1 MARLTLHLLGS
12 FQASLDEQPITG
24 FRSDKTRA
32 LLAYLVTEANRS
44 HRRESLAALLW
55 GGSSEK
61 AARLSLRVSLSNLH
75 KILSPIAHYEN
86 DPEGSADD
94 APCLTIA
101 RESVRMNLPCGDCWI
116 DVVEFDTL
124 LAKSDAHR
132 HEEITRCPACIQRL
146 MRAVELYQGDFLAG
160 LVLPD
165 SPDFDEWRLL
175 HQEMRHHRALAAFET
190 LASHF
195 AGLGQYEHA
204 ERLARQ
210 QIALEPWREEAHRQ
224 LMLVLALS
232 GDRSG
237 AIAQYATCRQ
247 ILLDELGVEPAE
259 ETVALYE
266 QICQG
271 ETGYTWAQESKPSPL
286 REFLPTQHHN
296 LPLQVTPF
304 IGREAELAQ
313 LVQRIVDPAYRLVSL
328 VGVGGVGKT
337 RLALTAAEQALSHF
351 PHGVWFVPL
360 VAVADYGLNTRTT
373 PAQMAPDEQQEAS
386 LAHGVLT
393 TAIADALG
401 LTFSGKDEPQRQLLD
416 YLYDRE
422 MLIVLDGFE
431 RLMGASRLL
440 LNILPNAP
448 LVTILITS
456 RQRLNLRAEYAIMVG
471 GMPIPETDRDPLAKT
486 YGSIQLF
493 AERADRTPAGFDLD
507 DAHLPD
513 VIQVCR
519 LVEGLPLGIELAAGL
534 VGQMMVPDIA
544 QNIRHGLD
552 VLATS
557 MEDVPERH
565 RSMRAVFEGSWRLL
579 SHSEQIAL
587 AQLSVFR
594 GRFDREAV
602 LALPNISAQ
611 NLTALVDQSL
621 LRQFEPGRYE
631 MHEFL
636 RQFAAEKLDMFGE
649 AGTVDLHEL
658 RDRHASFYLGIVE
671 REEIALRGRQPQQAA
686 VTMRKEME
694 NIRQAWRWSVE
705 QVKIEALQQGLIGL
719 SRYFRL
725 TGLFQEAEQAFGTA
739 ADRLRECVQTARRPG
754 RAMQVLLGRLYAEQ
768 ARFLSHQGLYDRAI
782 MAARMAIDLAQTTYE
797 VSLEALSYHQWGRAL
812 LDRGEYRMAR
822 PQLERALT
830 LAWAIEL
837 RQVQTDSLRDL
848 GLLSIAMGD
857 YLRAKAYWEQALR
870 VHQESSDRQ
879 GEGAT
884 LTNLGIVSTILGDY
898 ARARNHLENALRI
911 LREIGDRH
919 DECVTL
925 YQLGQLYHQQE
936 ENDTAQQYCQQALHI
951 VQDFDDPRLRGQV
964 LTGLGH
970 ILVELQDLAGA
981 ATAYQ
986 QALDLQSTLGQPQ
999 LAAEPLAGLAHISL
1013 AREDLYLAQ
1022 SQAVEVLSLLEHG
1035 ALDHARDP
1043 CRIFWICYRVL
1054 RASQDPRAQKILIAA
1069 YNLLQERATKI
1080 EDEALRH
1087 SYLENVA
1094 CHQTLANEFGQAA

>member
-12 FQASLDEQPITG
+12 FQASLDEQPITR

-44 HRRESLAALLW
+44 HRRESLATLLW
-55 GGSSEK
+55 SGSSEK

-75 KILSPIAHYEN
+75 KILGPMARYQK
-86 DPEGSADD
+86 DPDESADD
-94 APCLTIA
+94 ASCLRIA
-101 RESVRMNLPCGDCWI
+101 RESVRMNVPCRDCWI
-116 DVVEFDTL
+116 DAVEFDTL
-124 LAKSDAHR
+124 LANSDAHR

-195 AGLGQYEHA
+195 ADLGQYEQA
-204 ERLARQ
+204 ENLARR

-237 AIAQYATCRQ
+237 AMAQYATCRQ
-247 ILLDELGVEPAE
+247 ILLDELAVEPAE

-266 QICQG
+266 QIRQG
-271 ETGYTWAQESKPSPL
+271 ETGHTWAQESKPSPL
-286 REFLPTQHHN
+286 REYIPTQHHN

-304 IGREAELAQ
+304 IGRDAELTQ
-313 LVQRIVDPAYRLVSL
+313 LVQRIVDPAYRLVNL

-337 RLALTAAEQALSHF
+337 RLALAAAEQAMSRF

-360 VAVADYGLNTRTT
+360 LAVADYGSHTETT
-373 PAQMAPDEQQEAS
+373 PAQMAPYDQQEAA
-386 LAHGVLT
+386 LARGVLT

-401 LTFSGKDEPQRQLLD
+401 LTFSGQDEPQRQLLD
-416 YLYDRE
+416 YLHDRE

-431 RLMGASRLL
+431 RLMGASGLL

-456 RQRLNLRAEYAIMVG
+456 RQRLNFRAEYATMVG
-471 GMPIPETDRDPLAKT
+471 GMPVPETERDPLAKT

-507 DAHLPD
+507 EAHLPD
-513 VIQVCR
+513 VIQICR

-534 VGQMMVPDIA
+534 AGQMMVPDIA
-544 QNIRHGLD
+544 QSIRHGLD
-552 VLATS
+552 ILATS
-557 MEDVPERH
+557 MEDVPVRH

-579 SHSEQIAL
+579 SQGEQIAL

-594 GRFDREAV
+594 GRFDREAA
-602 LALPNISAQ
+602 LALPNISAL
-611 NLTALVDQSL
+611 NLTALVDKSL

-636 RQFAAEKLDMFGE
+636 RQFAAEKLDVLGE
-649 AGTVDLHEL
+649 AGMVDLHEL
-658 RDRHASFYLGIVE
+658 RGRHASFYLGMVE
-671 REEIALRGRQPQQAA
+671 QEEIALRGRQPQQAA
-686 VTMRKEME
+686 VAMRKEIE

-705 QVKIEALQQGLIGL
+705 QVEIEALQQGLTGL

-725 TGLFQEAEQAFGTA
+725 TGLFQEGEQAFGTA
-739 ADRLRECVQTARRPG
+739 ADGLRECVQTTRRPS

-768 ARFLSHQGLYDRAI
+768 ARFLSYQGLYDRAI
-782 MAARMAIDLAQTTYE
+782 VAARMAIDQAQTTYE

-812 LDRGEYRMAR
+812 LDRGEHRMAR

-848 GLLSIAMGD
+848 GLLSMALGD

-870 VHQESSDRQ
+870 IHHESGDRQ
-879 GEGAT
+879 GEST
-884 LTNLGIVSTILGDY
+884 SLTNLGVVFTVLGDH

-919 DECVTL
+919 GECVTL
-925 YQLGQLYHQQE
+925 CQLGQLHHQQDA
-936 ENDTAQQYCQQALHI
+936 NDSAQQYCQQALHI

-970 ILVELQDLAGA
+970 ILVDLRDLSGA
-981 ATAYQ
+981 AAAYQ

-999 LAAEPLAGLAHISL
+999 LATEPLAGLAHISL

-1022 SQAVEVLSLLEHG
+1022 SQTVEVLSLLEHG

-1054 RASQDPRAQKILIAA
+1054 RASQDPRAQKILTTA
-1069 YNLLQERATKI
+1069 YNLLQERATRI
-1080 EDEALRH
+1080 EDEELRH

-1094 CHQTLANEFGQAA
+1094 CHQTITSAFEQAP

>member
-55 GGSSEK
+55 GGSSEQ

-75 KILSPIAHYEN
+75 KILGPVARYQRGSG
-86 DPEGSADD
+86 GSADD
-94 APCLTIA
+94 APCLSIA
-101 RESVRMNLPCGDCWI
+101 RESVRMNIPCGDCWI

-124 LAKSDAHR
+124 LTNSDAHR
-132 HEEITRCPACIQRL
+132 HEEITRCPACIRRL

-175 HQEMRHHRALAAFET
+175 HQEMRHHRALAALET

-204 ERLARQ
+204 EHLARR
-210 QIALEPWREEAHRQ
+210 QIALEPWREDAHRQ
-224 LMLVLALS
+224 LMLVLALR
-232 GDRSG
+232 GERSG
-237 AIAQYATCRQ
+237 AMAQYATCRQ
-247 ILLDELGVEPAE
+247 ILFDELGVEPAE

-266 QICQG
+266 QIRQG
-271 ETGYTWAQESKPSPL
+271 ETGHTWAQESKPTPL
-286 REFLPTQHHN
+286 REYVPTQHHN

-304 IGREAELAQ
+304 IGREVELTQ

-337 RLALTAAEQALSHF
+337 RLALAAGEQAVSHF

-360 VAVADYGLNTRTT
+360 LAVADYGSHAGPP
-373 PAQMAPDEQQEAS
+373 PAQIGPDGEQGAS
-386 LAHGVLT
+386 LAHGMLT

-401 LTFSGKDEPQRQLLD
+401 LTFSGQDEPQRQLLD
-416 YLYDRE
+416 YLHDRE

-431 RLMGASRLL
+431 RLMGASSLL

-456 RQRLNLRAEYAIMVG
+456 RQRLNFRAEYAIMVG
-471 GMPIPETDRDPLAKT
+471 GMPVPQTDRDPSAKT
-486 YGSIQLF
+486 YGSVQLF
-493 AERADRTPAGFDLD
+493 AERADRTPVGFGLG

-513 VIQVCR
+513 VIQICR

-534 VGQMMVPDIA
+534 VGQMKVPDIVHS
-544 QNIRHGLD
+544 IRHGLD
-552 VLATS
+552 ILATS
-557 MEDVPERH
+557 MEDVPLRH

-579 SHSEQIAL
+579 SPGEQSAL
-587 AQLSVFR
+587 AELSVFR
-594 GRFDREAV
+594 GRFDREAA
-602 LALPNISAQ
+602 LALPNISAL
-611 NLTALVDQSL
+611 NLTALVDKSL

-636 RQFAAEKLDMFGE
+636 RQFAAEKLDMLGE
-649 AGTVDLHEL
+649 AGIVDLHEL
-658 RDRHASFYLGIVE
+658 RDRHASFYLGMVE
-671 REEIALRGRQPQQAA
+671 QEEIALRGRQPQQAA
-686 VTMRKEME
+686 VAMRKEME

-705 QVKIEALQQGLIGL
+705 QVQIETLQQGLIGL

-725 TGLFQEAEQAFGTA
+725 TGLFQAGEQAFGTA
-739 ADRLRECVQTARRPG
+739 ADRLREYVQTNHRPS
-754 RAMQVLLGRLYAEQ
+754 RATQVLLGRLYAEQ

-782 MAARMAIDLAQTTYE
+782 VAARMAIDLAQTTYE

-848 GLLSIAMGD
+848 GLLSMAMGD
-857 YLRAKAYWEQALR
+857 YLRAMAYWEQGLR
-870 VHQESSDRQ
+870 VHHESGDRQ
-879 GEGAT
+879 GEGTT
-884 LTNLGIVSTILGDY
+884 LTNLGLVSTVLGDY

-919 DECVTL
+919 DECVAL
-925 YQLGQLYHQQE
+925 CQLGQLHHQQDD
-936 ENDTAQQYCQQALHI
+936 NDSAQQYCQQALHI
-951 VQDFDDPRLRGQV
+951 AQDFDDPRLRGQV

-981 ATAYQ
+981 AAAYH

-999 LAAEPLAGLAHISL
+999 LTAEPLAGLAHISL

-1035 ALDHARDP
+1035 ALDHVRDP
-1043 CRIFWICYRVL
+1043 FRIFWICYRVL
-1054 RASQDPRAQKILIAA
+1054 RASQDPRAQKILTTA
-1069 YNLLQERATKI
+1069 YNLLRERATKI
-1080 EDEALRH
+1080 EDERLRV
-1087 SYLENVA
+1087 SYLEKVA
-1094 CHQTLANEFGQAA
+1094 IHQTIASAFGQAA